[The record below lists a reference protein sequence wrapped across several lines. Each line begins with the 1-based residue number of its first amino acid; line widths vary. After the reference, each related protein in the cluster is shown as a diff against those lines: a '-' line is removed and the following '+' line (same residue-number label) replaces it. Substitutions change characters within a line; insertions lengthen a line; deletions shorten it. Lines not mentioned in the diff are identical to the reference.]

1 VPSFR
6 LSCLAYLS
14 VAVPGSTLGLLWPLM
29 RLSWHQPL
37 GLLGALLI
45 IGVSATAAA
54 SVLTGR
60 LMSRV
65 RTGPIVA
72 AGAAA
77 IALALAAESAAPS
90 VWVFAGGM
98 VVFGVGFGA
107 LDTALNAHAAAYFG
121 PRRINWMHASYGL
134 GATGGP
140 LLATGLLAAGL
151 GWRGTYG
158 VQAAVQGV
166 VAVLLALTWR
176 AWDHP
181 ALTAPAADLAAPD
194 SPASDSPAPDR
205 PAPAPSRPAAR
216 GAALT
221 VLIGAAFAAVE
232 CGIESGAGI
241 WGYVFLTA
249 GRGLSGP
256 VAAGTVSAY
265 WATMFVGRAVL
276 GPVAERFGARRVLT
290 GGVAGLVAGAALLTV
305 PGPAAVPVAGLA
317 VVGLAAA
324 PIFPLLTLA
333 TAERTGGADS
343 ARAIS
348 LQVAASAGGNAA
360 LPAGLGLVIG
370 ALTASALGPALLL
383 LSLLLAGLHRWLGR
397 RTGKAGGA

>member
-1 VPSFR
+1 MPSFP
-6 LSCLAYLS
+6 LSCLTYLS
-14 VAVPGSTLGLLWPLM
+14 VAVPGSSLGLLWPLM

-37 GLLGALLI
+37 GLLGLLLI
-45 IGVSATAAA
+45 IGVSGSVLA
-54 SVLTGR
+54 SVVTGR

-65 RTGPIVA
+65 PTGPIVA
-72 AGAAA
+72 GGAAA
-77 IALALAAESAAPS
+77 IALALAGEAAAPS

-98 VVFGVGFGA
+98 VVFGIGGGA
-107 LDTALNAHAAAYFG
+107 LDTVLNAHAAVHFG

-140 LLATGLLAAGL
+140 LLATALLAAGL

-158 VQAAVQGV
+158 VQAAVQGA

-176 AWDHP
+176 AWDRP
-181 ALTAPAADLAAPD
+181 VPTSPSPSSAPPDLRTP
-194 SPASDSPAPDR
+194 PAP
-205 PAPAPSRPAAR
+205 PAPQPPA
-216 GAALT
+216 GALF
-221 VLIGAAFAAVE
+221 VLLAAAFAAIE
-232 CGIESGAGI
+232 CGIESGAGV

-265 WATMFVGRAVL
+265 WATMFAGRAVL
-276 GPVAERFGARRVLT
+276 GPVAERLGPGRILT

-305 PGPAAVPVAGLA
+305 PGPAVVPVAGLA
-317 VVGLAAA
+317 VIGLAAA

-333 TAERTGGADS
+333 TAERTGAAD
-343 ARAIS
+343 ATRAIS

-360 LPAGLGLVIG
+360 LPAALGLVIG

-397 RTGKAGGA
+397 RTG

>member
-1 VPSFR
+1 MPSFR

-37 GLLGALLI
+37 GLLGLLLI
-45 IGVSATAAA
+45 IGVSASAAA

-107 LDTALNAHAAAYFG
+107 LDTALNAHAAARFG

-158 VQAAVQGV
+158 VQAAVQGA
-166 VAVLLALTWR
+166 VAVLLALTRR
-176 AWDHP
+176 AWDRR
-181 ALTAPAADLAAPD
+181 ALTAPVADLAAPD
-194 SPASDSPAPDR
+194 SPAADLPAPDR
-205 PAPAPSRPAAR
+205 LAPAPSRPGGPGRRADRADRAR
-216 GAALT
+216 RSPPSSAGSSP
-221 VLIGAAFAAVE
+221 VPG
-232 CGIESGAGI
+232 SGATCSSPPAVACPARWPPGPCP
-241 WGYVFLTA
+241 LT
-249 GRGLSGP
+249 GP
-256 VAAGTVSAY
+256 RCSPA
-265 WATMFVGRAVL
+265 AVL

-290 GGVAGLVAGAALLTV
+290 GGVAGLVAGAVLLTV

-324 PIFPLLTLA
+324 PIFPCSPWPPPSEPAAPTVPGRSACRSPRPRAATRPCPPVLA
-333 TAERTGGADS
+333 WS
-343 ARAIS
+343 S
-348 LQVAASAGGNAA
+348 
-360 LPAGLGLVIG
+360 
-370 ALTASALGPALLL
+370 
-383 LSLLLAGLHRWLGR
+383 GR
-397 RTGKAGGA
+397 